1 MQRSDTQVSF
11 VVEDDEDT
19 WGSGDTERRAF
30 FSACITLTLGVL
42 GSSILPIPFAISKTG
57 VLVGVLTMLLVAWA
71 NDATSCMLIRAAAA
85 TGKPTYE
92 ALAEW
97 AGGRPWKVFTQ
108 VSLVL
113 LLWGTM
119 CGGLCLISDVGH
131 MLLQRLGEGQLPG
144 WVNGRSCM
152 AAVALLVLFPLC
164 LQRHMRELEK
174 AATAGVVVVAGLIA
188 LLATDA
194 FQEGFPAIQDGQLP
208 LWSLKV
214 DSHLPEA
221 FAVVGYA
228 FYMQPMMMPLLREM
242 PEGQHGV
249 RIMQRAVHAT
259 LFGVALTVYFSM
271 GLFGAS
277 LFGQDTE
284 GNIMVNELVAGR
296 AAVAAL
302 YGIMLLYLALGMTTT
317 QYALRASLDLMVF
330 GEEAT
335 FTWRRQV
342 VWTTLTVGSSLTVA
356 LAVPDQAEK
365 IYAVVGATA
374 VCVVCYVIPVYI
386 QLQMFRR
393 SKQQRKLQVLEE
405 DHPLAA
411 ALLQNAAAPYGAAD
425 CEATASAGP
434 SLQTSSSSFC
444 NSFHGMAGRR
454 RLHQAWEVAAA
465 AAARPGPA
473 GRALRADSNEEN
485 KQGSSESFLLPMPAI
500 YIPEFGKEYGFEL
513 PSAAGTQDDC
523 SKTDTS
529 AQSVMRC
536 VNAVRT
542 NPKAFKS
549 EFPCSSPWLSTI
561 SRSQR
566 SALSANS
573 KLESSAQRQA
583 NDMARNSRIDHVGSD
598 GSTVGQRIRD
608 AGYTTFPQ
616 AENIAMGQTSAHQ
629 VTMEWMCSE
638 GHRHAIMNC
647 EYDEVGTAVAQ
658 NSGTWYYAQ
667 NFGCSSGRC
676 PTCEVA

>member
-108 VSLVL
+108 ISLVL

-188 LLATDA
+188 LLATDT

-342 VWTTLTVGSSLTVA
+342 AWTTLTVGSSLTVA

-411 ALLQNAAAPYGAAD
+411 ALLQNAAAPYGADD

-434 SLQTSSSSFC
+434 SLKTSSSSFC
-444 NSFHGMAGRR
+444 NGFRGIAGRR
-454 RLHQAWEVAAA
+454 RLHHAWEVVHEAVLPIAILLIGVGFSVAALYVA
-465 AAARPGPA
+465 VLPLLQQPV
-473 GRALRADSNEEN
+473 N
-485 KQGSSESFLLPMPAI
+485 GSRQLLP
-500 YIPEFGKEYGFEL
+500 
-513 PSAAGTQDDC
+513 
-523 SKTDTS
+523 
-529 AQSVMRC
+529 
-536 VNAVRT
+536 AV
-542 NPKAFKS
+542 F
-549 EFPCSSPWLSTI
+549 
-561 SRSQR
+561 
-566 SALSANS
+566 
-573 KLESSAQRQA
+573 
-583 NDMARNSRIDHVGSD
+583 
-598 GSTVGQRIRD
+598 
-608 AGYTTFPQ
+608 
-616 AENIAMGQTSAHQ
+616 
-629 VTMEWMCSE
+629 
-638 GHRHAIMNC
+638 
-647 EYDEVGTAVAQ
+647 AVA
-658 NSGTWYYAQ
+658 
-667 NFGCSSGRC
+667 
-676 PTCEVA
+676 